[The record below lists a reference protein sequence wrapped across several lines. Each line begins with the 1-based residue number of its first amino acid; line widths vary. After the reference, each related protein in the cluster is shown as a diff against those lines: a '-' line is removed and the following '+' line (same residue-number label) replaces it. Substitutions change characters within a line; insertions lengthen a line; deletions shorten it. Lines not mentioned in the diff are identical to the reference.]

1 MAGLS
6 IGRAIRGSLSGALVV
21 LGVLVTDSAAR
32 AQSQEA
38 DEQCREAYVG
48 RQQTIEICSALID
61 SGSVAGKDL
70 AAAYNQRGKAYTS
83 QRQYDRAISDFDEA
97 IRIDPAFID
106 AYVDR
111 GHAHALGG
119 DIDRGIEDIDRAIL
133 LDPDNPDSLMARAS
147 WYRSKGEANHYYRI
161 LALNDLDRVVELDR
175 PDPAMAFHMRA
186 DILQRMGLHTRAIED
201 YSKVIQADLA
211 DHWIMGAWLGRCRSE
226 EALELFREAVASC
239 GQVIQRKGLWLRS
252 TRQRHHPSEAASV
265 RCRDRR
271 SRRSREAIGVS
282 RPGVLCPRRCKTP
295 NRRYCGRRLGCS
307 RGNPHGRECRGENGQ
322 ARPQAVTP

>member
-1 MAGLS
+1 MLS
-6 IGRAIRGSLSGALVV
+6 V
-21 LGVLVTDSAAR
+21 LGTDAA
-32 AQSQEA
+32 AQAPSQEA

-48 RQQTIEICSALID
+48 RPQTIEVCSALID
-61 SGSVAGKDL
+61 SGLVAGKDL
-70 AAAYNQRGKAYTS
+70 AVAYNQRGKAYTS

-97 IRIDPAFID
+97 IRIDPAFVV

-111 GHAHALGG
+111 GYAYALGG

-147 WYRSKGEANHYYRI
+147 WYRSKGETNPYYRT
-161 LALNDLDRVVELDR
+161 LALNDLDRVIELDR
-175 PDPAMAFHMRA
+175 PDPAMAFHLRA

-239 GQVIQRKGLWLRS
+239 GQVVRRKGPDYGYAALARGIVFLKMHQFDAAIADLDAAAKRLVFPAQAYFARGVAKRRAGDVAGGDS
-252 TRQRHHPSEAASV
+252 DVLAAIRMDANVVEKMDTRGIKP
-265 RCRDRR
+265 
-271 SRRSREAIGVS
+271 
-282 RPGVLCPRRCKTP
+282 
-295 NRRYCGRRLGCS
+295 
-307 RGNPHGRECRGENGQ
+307 
-322 ARPQAVTP
+322 

>member
-1 MAGLS
+1 MARLS
-6 IGRAIRGSLSGALVV
+6 VGHAIRSSLAWAVAM
-21 LGVLVTDSAAR
+21 LGVLEANSAVQ

-48 RQQTIEICSALID
+48 RPQTIEICSALID
-61 SGSVAGKDL
+61 SGRMAGKDL

-106 AYVDR
+106 AYVSR
-111 GHAHALGG
+111 GYAYALGG

-133 LDPDNPDSLMARAS
+133 LDPENPDSLMARAS
-147 WYRSKGEANHYYRI
+147 WYRAKGEANHYYRI

-186 DILQRMGLHTRAIED
+186 DILQRMGLHSRAIED

-211 DHWIMGAWLGRCRSE
+211 DHWIMDAWLGRCRSE

-239 GQVIQRKGLWLRS
+239 GQVVQRKGPDYGRATLARGIILLKMN
-252 TRQRHHPSEAASV
+252 EFDAAIADLDAAAKRLV
-265 RCRDRR
+265 YPAQAYFARGVAKRR
-271 SRRSREAIGVS
+271 TGDIAGGDSDVLAAIRMDANVVEKMDKRGVK
-282 RPGVLCPRRCKTP
+282 P
-295 NRRYCGRRLGCS
+295 
-307 RGNPHGRECRGENGQ
+307 
-322 ARPQAVTP
+322 

>member
-1 MAGLS
+1 MAELS
-6 IGRAIRGSLSGALVV
+6 IGRAIRGSLSSALVM
-21 LGVLVTDSAAR
+21 LGVLGTDSAAR

-38 DEQCREAYVG
+38 DEQCHEAYVG
-48 RQQTIEICSALID
+48 RPQTIEICGALID
-61 SGSVAGKDL
+61 SGRAAGKDL

-111 GHAHALGG
+111 VHARALGG

-133 LDPDNPDSLMARAS
+133 LDPDNPDSLMTRAS
-147 WYRSKGEANHYYRI
+147 WYRSKGEANHYYRT

-186 DILQRMGLHTRAIED
+186 DILQRMGLHARAIED

-211 DHWIMGAWLGRCRSE
+211 DHWITGAWLGRCRSE

-239 GQVIQRKGLWLRS
+239 SQVVQRKGPDYGYATLARGIVFLKMN
-252 TRQRHHPSEAASV
+252 EFDAAIADLDAAAKRLLYPAQAFFARGV
-265 RCRDRR
+265 AKRR
-271 SRRSREAIGVS
+271 TGNIAGGDSDVLAAIRMDANVVEKMDKRGVK
-282 RPGVLCPRRCKTP
+282 P
-295 NRRYCGRRLGCS
+295 
-307 RGNPHGRECRGENGQ
+307 
-322 ARPQAVTP
+322 